1 MVKFK
6 TKIIKVHGPSPEPN
20 LQEINE
26 LGLKGWKLEEV
37 RRQCKENAHIY
48 TYSKPKWW
56 ALFLKLSQ

>member
-1 MVKFK
+1 MAKFK
-6 TKIIKVHGPSPEPN
+6 TKIIKIHGLTAEPN

-37 RRQCKENAHIY
+37 RQQCEENAHVY

-56 ALFLKLSQ
+56 VLF